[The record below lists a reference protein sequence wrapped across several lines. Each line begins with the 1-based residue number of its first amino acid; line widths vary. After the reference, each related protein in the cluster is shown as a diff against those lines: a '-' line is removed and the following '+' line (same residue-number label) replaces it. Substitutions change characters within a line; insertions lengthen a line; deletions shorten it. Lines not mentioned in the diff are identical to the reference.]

1 MHARIQSLL
10 PNVKAGTLR
19 MWGEWFGKPY
29 DNVHRIVECAGDNAL
44 LSLGFEGGEKLSI
57 WQPEGLEV
65 GPDTF
70 SVKSATKVR
79 WEWDYYGRPKLPQN
93 RYFREFVVE
102 GSSIFPATNVDWYAP
117 KFEPSLRHH
126 AAELL

>member
-1 MHARIQSLL
+1 MPSLIQSAL
-10 PNVKAGTLR
+10 PNIKAGSLR

-29 DNVHRIVECAGDNAL
+29 ASSHRIVECTGDSAV
-44 LSLGFEGGEKLSI
+44 LSIGFDGGEKLVI
-57 WQPEGLEV
+57 WHPEGLEV
-65 GPDTF
+65 SRDTF
-70 SVKSATKVR
+70 FVRSATKVR

-93 RYFREFVVE
+93 RYFREFAIE
-102 GSSIFPATNVDWYAP
+102 GSSVFPTTNVDWYAP